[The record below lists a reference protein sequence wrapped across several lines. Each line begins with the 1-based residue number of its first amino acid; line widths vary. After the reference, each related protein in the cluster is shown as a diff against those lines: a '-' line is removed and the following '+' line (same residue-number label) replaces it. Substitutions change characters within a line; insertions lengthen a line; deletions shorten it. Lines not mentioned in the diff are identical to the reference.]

1 MNKIHTVQD
10 ICISVASSEDLE
22 SILELQKIAF
32 LSEATLIN
40 DYSIPPLK
48 QDITEVQDEFQH
60 AHFLK
65 AEIDKQIVGSSGST

>member
-32 LSEATLIN
+32 LSEL
-40 DYSIPPLK
+40 
-48 QDITEVQDEFQH
+48 H
-60 AHFLK
+60 
-65 AEIDKQIVGSSGST
+65 